1 MKTKILF
8 YGFWLMMPML
18 GRAQQSTTSSGGI
31 FSSSTGSMSV
41 VVGQFNYER
50 QGSQSSITGGVLQVY
65 PLRNLEKP
73 FLASALHVW
82 PNPTSDLIMVSLDDQ
97 TDQPFS
103 CQIFDLSGQKIAEQ
117 ALDLEHMQIDL
128 RDFRTGTYLL
138 IFQVPNQN
146 PVPFKIIKL

>member
-1 MKTKILF
+1 
-8 YGFWLMMPML
+8 
-18 GRAQQSTTSSGGI
+18 
-31 FSSSTGSMSV
+31 MSV

-50 QGSQSSITGGVLQVY
+50 QGSKSSITGGVLQVY
-65 PLRNLEKP
+65 PLRDLGKP

-97 TDQPFS
+97 TDQPFR
-103 CQIFDLSGQKIAEQ
+103 CEIFDLSGQKMAEY

-128 RDFRTGTYLL
+128 RAFRTGTYLL

-146 PVPFKIIKL
+146 PVPFKVIKL

>member
-1 MKTKILF
+1 
-8 YGFWLMMPML
+8 
-18 GRAQQSTTSSGGI
+18 
-31 FSSSTGSMSV
+31 MSV

-65 PLRNLEKP
+65 PLRDLGKP

-117 ALDLEHMQIDL
+117 ALHLEHMQIDL
-128 RDFRTGTYLL
+128 RSFRTGTYLL

-146 PVPFKIIKL
+146 PVPYKVIKL